1 MPLSS
6 LTQRRLALFRAN
18 RRGYFSFWIFTIL
31 MLMSSGAEL
40 IANHK
45 PLLVSYQGR
54 WFVPFLVDYTDA
66 TFGGDLETTVS
77 FQDPEIVAAV
87 NRAGWILWAPIRFDG
102 QAIDTTMT
110 MPSPAPPSRY
120 HWLGTDD
127 QGRDVAARVIY
138 GFRTS
143 AYFAV
148 ILTALALLIGVSM
161 GAIQGYAGG
170 WLDLMAQR
178 ATEIW
183 SGLPIFYVLLILSGV
198 MEPSVI
204 WLLLIMT
211 LFSWMGLSSVVRAEF
226 LRARTLDY
234 VRAARALGVPT
245 LRIMRKHVLPNA
257 IIATL
262 TLVPFML
269 NGAISTLTS
278 LDFLGMGLPP
288 GSASLGELVAQGK
301 NNLHAPW
308 LAFTSFVV
316 MTLLLSLL
324 IFIGEAARDA
334 FDPRRALTRD
344 PTSGGSPK

>member
-1 MPLSS
+1 MRLSS
-6 LTQRRLALFRAN
+6 LTYRRLALFRAN
-18 RRGYFSFWIFTIL
+18 KRGYWSFVIFL
-31 MLMSSGAEL
+31 GLLLLSSFAEL

-45 PLLVSYQGR
+45 PICVSYQGR
-54 WFVPFLVDYTDA
+54 WHVPFLITYTDA
-66 TFGGDLETTVS
+66 TFGGDMETEAS
-77 FQDPEIVAAV
+77 FQDPVLLANIDRE
-87 NRAGWILWAPIRFDG
+87 GWILWPPIRFDA
-102 QAIDTTMT
+102 QAVDYDMAC
-110 MPSPAPPSRY
+110 PSPAPPSAR

-127 QGRDVAARVIY
+127 QGRDLAARLIY

-143 AYFAV
+143 AYFA
-148 ILTALALLIGVSM
+148 LALTGLSLVIGIFL
-161 GAIQGYAGG
+161 GALQGYWGG
-170 WLDLMAQR
+170 WLDLLAQR

-198 MEPSVI
+198 MEPSLL

-211 LFSWMGLSSVVRAEF
+211 MFSWMGLSSVVRAEF

-234 VRAARALGVPT
+234 VKAARALGVPS
-245 LRIMRKHVLPNA
+245 LRIMRRHVLPNA

-262 TLVPFML
+262 TLIPFML

-288 GSASLGELVAQGK
+288 GSASLGEMVAQGK

-308 LAFTSFVV
+308 LAITSFIT
-316 MTLLLSLL
+316 MTVLLSLL

-334 FDPRRALTRD
+334 FDPRRAVTLTEHD
-344 PTSGGSPK
+344 A